1 MISTRASTIAA
12 LCLTAIGFGC
22 TPASANGVQC
32 PDGSYRDD
40 AKWCPVAPQP
50 QPQPAP
56 GAVGVG
62 VGIGTG
68 IGVGTGTGIG
78 HGGAGGAGGAG
89 GGGGQGGGGGTAT
102 ATGGTSFG
110 STAAARTG
118 NVTVNSNSRAAASAA
133 IAPQLGGYGLPNC
146 FGDTNPSGSFVA
158 AFGNVFA
165 SASAGGMKASNVC
178 AIYAIGGEEA
188 AMRYLMRMDPSMG
201 GGVVSR
207 IMRQPIQ
214 MELRPRVTYRCPD
227 THPVYVEGKGCA
239 R

>member
-1 MISTRASTIAA
+1 MTPTKINTIAA
-12 LCLTAIGFGC
+12 LCLTALGFGC
-22 TPASANGVQC
+22 TPANANGVQC

-40 AKWCPVAPQP
+40 AKWCPTAPQP

-62 VGIGTG
+62 VGVGTG
-68 IGVGTGTGIG
+68 IGVGTGTGTGIG

-89 GGGGQGGGGGTAT
+89 GSAT

-118 NVTVNSNSRAAASAA
+118 NVTVNSNSRAAASSA

-165 SASAGGMKASNVC
+165 SASAGSMKASNIC

-188 AMRYLMRMDPSMG
+188 AMRYLIRMDPAFRDGILSG
-201 GGVVSR
+201 PV
-207 IMRQPIQ
+207 Q
-214 MELRPRVTYRCPD
+214 MPLRPRVTYHCPD
-227 THPVYVEGKGCA
+227 SHPVYVEGRGC
-239 R
+239 RR

>member
-1 MISTRASTIAA
+1 MRIAIAA
-12 LCLTAIGFGC
+12 ALAATMWTAL
-22 TPASANGVQC
+22 PAAANGVQC

-62 VGIGTG
+62 GGVGTGIGIGTG
-68 IGVGTGTGIG
+68 GTGIG
-78 HGGAGGAGGAG
+78 TGGAGGAGGAG
-89 GGGGQGGGGGTAT
+89 GSGGNATAGGGN

-110 STAAARTG
+110 SSAAARTG
-118 NVTVNSNSRAAASAA
+118 NVTVNSHSRAAASSA

-158 AFGNVFA
+158 AFGNVLA

-201 GGVVSR
+201 GGIVSR

-227 THPVYVEGKGCA
+227 SHPIYVEGRGCA